1 MFVRVEILVVMSHS
15 MLSTVTMSEQASALQ
30 IINQY
35 IFEREV
41 LVPIS
46 LKFIRFSSFVGK
58 FKKLVDRRFRY
69 AYPVEPKGV

>member
-46 LKFIRFSSFVGK
+46 LKFIRLSSFVGK
-58 FKKLVDRRFRY
+58 LIDRRFRC